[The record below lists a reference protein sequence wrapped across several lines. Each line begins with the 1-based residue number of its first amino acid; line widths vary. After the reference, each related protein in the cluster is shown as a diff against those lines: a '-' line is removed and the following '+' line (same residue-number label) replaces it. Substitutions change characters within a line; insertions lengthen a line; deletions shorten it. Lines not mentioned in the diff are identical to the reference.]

1 MSPAKVIIGVTG
13 GIAAYK
19 TPALVSQLVKS
30 DVDVTV
36 VMTRASQQFAGVATL
51 AALSGKRV
59 HTELF
64 DDAMPLGAHIE
75 LARRA
80 ALLCIVPASA
90 DFMAKAAHGM
100 ADDLLS
106 TLYLAFTGHVMMCPA
121 MNKEMWAHPAVQR
134 NVATLTTDGVQMIGP
149 DSGWQSCRV
158 EGTGRMTE
166 PDEIFTAI
174 QSHLSSR

>member
-1 MSPAKVIIGVTG
+1 MSDRKVIIGVTG

-19 TPALVSQLVKS
+19 TPALVSQLVKA

-36 VMTRASQQFAGVATL
+36 VMTAASQHFAGAATL
-51 AALSGKRV
+51 TALSGKPV
-59 HTELF
+59 HTQLF
-64 DDAMPLGAHIE
+64 DEAMPLGAHIE

-80 ALLCIVPASA
+80 NLLCIVPASA
-90 DFMAKAAHGM
+90 DFLAKAALGL

-106 TLYLAFTGHVMMCPA
+106 TLYLAFTGDVFMCPA

-134 NVATLTTDGVQMIGP
+134 NVKTLVEDGVTMIGP

-166 PDEIFTAI
+166 PDEMYARLDEYFA
-174 QSHLSSR
+174 R

>member
-1 MSPAKVIIGVTG
+1 MSQRKVIIGVTG

-19 TPALVSQLVKS
+19 TAALVSQLVKA

-36 VMTRASQQFAGVATL
+36 VMTHASHHFVGAATL
-51 AALSGKRV
+51 TALSGKRV

-80 ALLCIVPASA
+80 NLLCVVPASA
-90 DFMAKAAHGM
+90 DFMAKAASGL

-106 TLYLAFTGHVMMCPA
+106 TLYLAFTGDVMMCPA

-134 NVATLTTDGVQMIGP
+134 NVKQLIEDGVQMIGP

-166 PDEIFTAI
+166 PEEIFQAI
-174 QSHLSSR
+174 EKHLTTS

>member
-1 MSPAKVIIGVTG
+1 MSDRKVIIGVTG

-19 TPALVSQLVKS
+19 TPALVSQLVKA

-36 VMTRASQQFAGVATL
+36 VMTAASHHFAGAATL
-51 AALSGKRV
+51 TALSGKRV

-64 DDAMPLGAHIE
+64 DENMPLGAHIE

-80 ALLCIVPASA
+80 SLLCIVPTSA
-90 DFMAKAAHGM
+90 DFMAKAALGL

-106 TLYLAFTGHVMMCPA
+106 TLYLAFTGKVFMCPA

-134 NVATLTTDGVQMIGP
+134 NVKTLIEDGVTMIGP

-166 PDEIFTAI
+166 PDEIYAKIESYF
-174 QSHLSSR
+174 QDK

>member
-1 MSPAKVIIGVTG
+1 MSPRKVIIGVTG
-13 GIAAYK
+13 GIAAFK
-19 TPALVSQLVKS
+19 TPALVSQLVKA

-36 VMTRASQQFAGVATL
+36 VMTHASHHFVGAATL
-51 AALSGKRV
+51 TALSGKRV

-64 DDAMPLGAHIE
+64 DEAMPLGAHIE

-80 ALLCIVPASA
+80 DLLCIVPASA
-90 DFMAKAAHGM
+90 DFMAKAAQGL

-106 TLYLAFTGHVMMCPA
+106 TLYLAFTGNVMMCPA
-121 MNKEMWAHPAVQR
+121 MNKEMWAHPALQR
-134 NVATLTTDGVQMIGP
+134 NVQQLLEDGVRMIGP

-166 PDEIFTAI
+166 PEEIFDAI
-174 QSHLSSR
+174 EEHLATN

>member
-1 MSPAKVIIGVTG
+1 MSQRRVIVGITG

-19 TPALVSQLVKS
+19 TAALVSQMAKA
-30 DVDVTV
+30 DFDVTV
-36 VMTRASQQFAGVATL
+36 VMTEAAQHFVGAASLTALAGR
-51 AALSGKRV
+51 RV

-80 ALLCIVPASA
+80 ELLCVAPASA
-90 DFMAKAAHGM
+90 DFLAKAALGL

-106 TLYLAFTGHVMMCPA
+106 TLYLAFTGDVLMCPA
-121 MNKEMWAHPAVQR
+121 MNKEMWAKAAVQR
-134 NVATLTTDGVQMIGP
+134 NIRTLQEDGVRMIGP

-166 PDEIFTAI
+166 PDEIFAAI
-174 QSHLSSR
+174 EAYLAG

>member
-1 MSPAKVIIGVTG
+1 MSSRKVIIGVTG
-13 GIAAYK
+13 GIAAFK
-19 TPALVSQLVKS
+19 TAALVSQLVKA

-36 VMTRASQQFAGVATL
+36 VMTHASHHFVGAATL
-51 AALSGKRV
+51 TALSGKRV

-80 ALLCIVPASA
+80 NLLCVVPASA
-90 DFMAKAAHGM
+90 DFMAKAAQGL

-106 TLYLAFTGHVMMCPA
+106 TLYLAFTGDVMICPA

-134 NVATLTTDGVQMIGP
+134 NVQQLVEDGVRMIGP

-166 PDEIFTAI
+166 PEEIFQAI
-174 QSHLSSR
+174 EKHLAAG